1 MNRSHTAA
9 GDAPREAALR
19 RTRGSV
25 RPRCQVLMAA
35 GRRGKRSQKVV
46 RRPGSLS
53 TPHSPP

>member
-25 RPRCQVLMAA
+25 RPRCQVLMA
-35 GRRGKRSQKVV
+35 SQ
-46 RRPGSLS
+46 
-53 TPHSPP
+53 